1 MMMEAS
7 DLILLI
13 YENTLE
19 FLEERGDLSMLRK
32 ALKDESI
39 DDRMK
44 RVDTKSRGLEIV
56 DAVHCV
62 LDKNRT
68 LAFMN
73 AIEESVKPGDVVV
86 EAGAGTGILAIFA
99 AALQA
104 KVYGIEINKETFGLA
119 QDLAEFFI
127 HMQILDKKNLHLVM
141 NDARIW
147 KPDGKIDVIISE
159 NVYAGMFHEMQ
170 IPIVSHLLDFLE
182 PHGRVVPDSMQSY
195 VILSDVELPKG
206 LTHGNSFSNSEA
218 EGRICSFN
226 ELSLPV
232 LYDEIDFHHKNCQ
245 DCRADIEIPI
255 KKSGRVNSLIIY
267 SPITVAPNLILQRD
281 DMIFMGEDIFIV
293 IDPPIQV
300 ENGSTVR
307 LRIAYERGDKPEEG
321 FYELKTL

>member
-1 MMMEAS
+1 MMEAS

-44 RVDTKSRGLEIV
+44 RIDTKSRGLEIV

-73 AIEESVKPGDVVV
+73 AIEESVKPGDIVV

-104 KVYGIEINKETFGLA
+104 NVYGIEINKETFGLA

-127 HMQILDKKNLHLVM
+127 RMRILDRKNLHLFM

-147 KPDGKIDVIISE
+147 RPHGKIDVIISE

-170 IPIVSHLLDFLE
+170 IPIVSHLLDFLD
-182 PHGRVVPDSMQSY
+182 PNGRVVPDSMQSY

-206 LTHGNSFSNSEA
+206 LKHGNSFSNSEA

-232 LYDEIDFHHKNCQ
+232 LYDEIDFYCKNCQ
-245 DCRADIEIPI
+245 DCRADIKIPI
-255 KKSGRVNSLIIY
+255 NKSGLVNSLIIY
-267 SPITVAPNLILQRD
+267 SPIRVAPNLILQRD

-300 ENGSTVR
+300 EKGSTVR

-321 FYELKTL
+321 FYELKLL